1 MMEFELSFSDEVRTA
16 LVLNQPVVALES
28 TIISHGMPFPG
39 NLEVAHEVEQVVRD
53 HGAIP
58 ATIAILGGR
67 VHVGLTAEELEQFAQ
82 RPDVM
87 KCSRRDLPFVV
98 ANGGY
103 GATTVAATMIIA
115 HLAGI
120 RVFATG
126 GIGGVHRGAEN
137 TFDISADLTEFART
151 PVAVVSAGAKAIL
164 DIPKTLEYLETQGVA
179 VIGFCTEEM
188 PAFYSRS
195 SGQKLSLWADT
206 PETIAAYL
214 NAQRALGLTNGTVIA
229 NPIPEEHEIPAKE
242 IEGFIIQAVT
252 QADKQ
257 NIHGKEL
264 TPFLLKRLNIITE
277 GRSQQANRA
286 LVLNNAALA
295 ARIAAAL

>member
-1 MMEFELSFSDEVRTA
+1 MEFELFFSDEVRTA

-28 TIISHGMPFPG
+28 TIISHGMPFPR

-82 RPDVM
+82 TPDVM

-103 GATTVAATMIIA
+103 GATTVSATMIIA

-137 TFDISADLTEFART
+137 TFDISADLTEFFRT

-179 VIGFCTEEM
+179 VIGFGTDDM

-252 QADKQ
+252 EAEEQ
-257 NIHGKEL
+257 NIRGKEL

-295 ARIAAAL
+295 ARIAATL

>member
-1 MMEFELSFSDEVRTA
+1 MEFELFFSDEVRTA

-28 TIISHGMPFPG
+28 TIISHGMPFPR

-67 VHVGLTAEELEQFAQ
+67 VHVGLTAQELEQFAQ
-82 RPDVM
+82 TPDVM

-103 GATTVAATMIIA
+103 GATTVSATMIIA

-137 TFDISADLTEFART
+137 TFDISADLTEFFRT

-179 VIGFCTEEM
+179 VIGFGTDDM

-252 QADKQ
+252 EAEEQ
-257 NIHGKEL
+257 NIRGKEL

-295 ARIAAAL
+295 ARIAATL

>member
-1 MMEFELSFSDEVRTA
+1 MEMELILSDEVRTA
-16 LVLNQPVVALES
+16 LVLGQPVVALES
-28 TIISHGMPFPG
+28 TIISHGMPYPG
-39 NLEVAHEVEQVVRD
+39 NLEVAHEVEHTVRE
-53 HGAIP
+53 HGAVP
-58 ATIAILGGR
+58 ATIAILNGQI
-67 VHVGLTAEELEQFAQ
+67 HVGLTASELELFAQ
-82 RPDVM
+82 AEGVM
-87 KCSRRDLPFVV
+87 KCSRRDLPY
-98 ANGGY
+98 AMALKLN

-120 RVFATG
+120 RIFATG
-126 GIGGVHRGAEN
+126 GIGGVHRGAET
-137 TFDISADLTEFART
+137 TFDISADLTEFAKT

-179 VIGFCTEEM
+179 VIGFGTEEM
-188 PAFYSRS
+188 PSFYSRS

-242 IEGFIIQAVT
+242 IEGFIIQAVAE
-252 QADKQ
+252 ADKQ
-257 NIHGKEL
+257 NIRGKEL

>member
-1 MMEFELSFSDEVRTA
+1 M
-16 LVLNQPVVALES
+16 VALES
-28 TIISHGMPFPG
+28 TIISHGMPYPG
-39 NLEVAHEVEQVVRD
+39 NLEVAHEVEHTVRE
-53 HGAIP
+53 HGAVP
-58 ATIAILGGR
+58 ATIAILNGQI
-67 VHVGLTAEELEQFAQ
+67 HVGLTASELELFAQ
-82 RPDVM
+82 AEGVM
-87 KCSRRDLPFVV
+87 KCSRRDLPY
-98 ANGGY
+98 AMALKLN

-120 RVFATG
+120 RIFATG
-126 GIGGVHRGAEN
+126 GIGGVHRGAET
-137 TFDISADLTEFART
+137 TFDISADLTEFAKT

-179 VIGFCTEEM
+179 VIGFGTEEM
-188 PAFYSRS
+188 PSFYSRS

-242 IEGFIIQAVT
+242 IEGFIIQAVAE
-252 QADKQ
+252 ADKQ
-257 NIHGKEL
+257 NIRGKEL